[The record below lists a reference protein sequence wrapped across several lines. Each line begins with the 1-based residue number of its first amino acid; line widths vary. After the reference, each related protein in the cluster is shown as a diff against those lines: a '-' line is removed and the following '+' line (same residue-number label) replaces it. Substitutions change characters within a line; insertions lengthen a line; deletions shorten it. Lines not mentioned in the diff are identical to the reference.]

1 MATAI
6 LEDER
11 RARSEES
18 RASAVSRIPTIAD
31 LLHDLGDI
39 SPQRVLLQPAP
50 GTATEADLLRLP
62 RDLQRN
68 CELVDGT
75 LVYKAMG
82 FPESIVAMVL
92 VGELRAFLKK
102 KRLAAVSGPDGHTRF
117 FGNQIRMPDVAVF
130 VLDKLP
136 DRKLPREQVCPVAPD
151 LAVEVLSPGNT
162 PKEMEGRLALFFRSG
177 VRLVWLADARR
188 RTVRVYQ
195 SPTSFT
201 ELGENDAL
209 DGGEILPGFTLS
221 LREWFDESE

>member
-1 MATAI
+1 MATA
-6 LEDER
+6 LKPGRRER
-11 RARSEES
+11 REEPDPSTAS
-18 RASAVSRIPTIAD
+18 RVPTVAD
-31 LLHDLGDI
+31 LLHNLGDI
-39 SPQRVLLQPAP
+39 SPQRVLLKPQP
-50 GTATEADLLRLP
+50 GTATEEDLLRLP
-62 RDLQRN
+62 RDAQRN

-102 KRLAAVSGPDGHTRF
+102 KRWAAVSGPDGHTRF

-130 VLDKLP
+130 VLEKLP

-162 PKEMEGRLALFFRSG
+162 PREMEGRLALFFKSG
-177 VRLVWLADARR
+177 VRLVWVADARR

-195 SPTSFT
+195 SPTAFT
-201 ELGENDAL
+201 ELGENDTL
-209 DGGEILPGFTLS
+209 DGGDILPGFTLS
-221 LREWFDESE
+221 LREWFDECD